1 MSAFVVLWF
10 VVAAYVMAE
19 IVGKVRALLLGSAAT
34 VTFGW
39 SLLILAAAT
48 TSLGTLYMTG
58 TIR

>member
-10 VVAAYVMAE
+10 VVAAYVGVE
-19 IVGKVRALLLGSAAT
+19 VVGKVRALLRERTT

-39 SLLILAAAT
+39 PLLILAAAT